1 MINPIIKTE
10 NFGLCPKC
18 GERLVIFTAIYK
30 ARSLNPNG
38 MPMGMEDQKNH
49 LKMVCPKCKWQIP
62 AKHTINGIRP
72 KGFVETV
79 DTPQEFY
86 LGKGE

>member
-1 MINPIIKTE
+1 
-10 NFGLCPKC
+10 
-18 GERLVIFTAIYK
+18 
-30 ARSLNPNG
+30 
-38 MPMGMEDQKNH
+38 MGMEDQKNH